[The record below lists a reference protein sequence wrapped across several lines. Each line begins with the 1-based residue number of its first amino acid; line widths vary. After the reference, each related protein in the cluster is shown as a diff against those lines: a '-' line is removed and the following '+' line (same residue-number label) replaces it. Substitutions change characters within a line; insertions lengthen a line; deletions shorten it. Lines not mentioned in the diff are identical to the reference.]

1 MVEPFGAYC
10 GENARQYK
18 HRGYS
23 PSPRPA
29 AGYLRG
35 AELDAAVQW
44 VNLSGGDCGENARWN
59 RPRGYSPSPRPAA
72 GYLRGAEL
80 DAAVQWV
87 NLSGG
92 DCGENARWNRPRGY
106 SPSPRPAAGYL
117 RGAELDAA
125 VQWVNLSG
133 GIVVRM
139 RGGTGLGG
147 IPHPLRPRRVTF
159 AVRNWMLRCNGWTF
173 QGGLW

>member
-35 AELDAAVQW
+35 AERDV
-44 VNLSGGDCGENARWN
+44 
-59 RPRGYSPSPRPAA
+59 
-72 GYLRGAEL
+72 
-80 DAAVQWV
+80 
-87 NLSGG
+87 
-92 DCGENARWNRPRGY
+92 
-106 SPSPRPAAGYL
+106 
-117 RGAELDAA
+117 A

-159 AVRNWMLRCNGWTF
+159 AMRNWMLRCNGWTF
-173 QGGLW
+173 QGGIVVKMRGGAMGVLEGWMGARAGRRDKEAGAGNGSTGFYRAEI

>member
-44 VNLSGGDCGENARWN
+44 VNLSGGDCGENARWCYG
-59 RPRGYSPSPRPAA
+59 RSRGV
-72 GYLRGAEL
+72 
-80 DAAVQWV
+80 D
-87 NLSGG
+87 GG
-92 DCGENARWNRPRGY
+92 
-106 SPSPRPAAGYL
+106 
-117 RGAELDAA
+117 
-125 VQWVNLSG
+125 
-133 GIVVRM
+133 
-139 RGGTGLGG
+139 
-147 IPHPLRPRRVTF
+147 
-159 AVRNWMLRCNGWTF
+159 
-173 QGGLW
+173 QGGEAG